1 MDSSR
6 RRFLAAAAAAIALP
20 QVVLAA
26 ASTPGKERGLW
37 LRRSGT
43 GEECRLVY
51 SRDGKLLLRPY
62 RDVCH
67 VMRDVK
73 AQKIGVIDPDLLDVL
88 YLTQKWFSAQGVR
101 QPLIINSGFRTE
113 KTNASI
119 EGAAR
124 ASLHTQGSAA
134 DIWIPGVTPDQITQL
149 GLFFKAGGIGYYP
162 KQGFVHLDTG
172 LFRTWAK

>member
-1 MDSSR
+1 MDTSR
-6 RRFLAAAAAAIALP
+6 RRFLAIAAATCVAP
-20 QVVLAA
+20 QAVWAD
-26 ASTPGKERGLW
+26 ASLPGKERALW

-62 RDVCH
+62 KEVCH
-67 VMRDVK
+67 LMRDVK
-73 AQKIGVIDPDLLDVL
+73 AQKVGVIDPDLLDVL
-88 YLTQKWFSAQGVR
+88 YLTQKWFSAHGVR
-101 QPLIINSGFRTE
+101 QPLILNSGFRTE
-113 KTNASI
+113 KTNAGI

-124 ASLHTQGSAA
+124 SSLHTQGAAA
-134 DIWIPGVTPDQITQL
+134 DIWIPGVTPDQIIQL